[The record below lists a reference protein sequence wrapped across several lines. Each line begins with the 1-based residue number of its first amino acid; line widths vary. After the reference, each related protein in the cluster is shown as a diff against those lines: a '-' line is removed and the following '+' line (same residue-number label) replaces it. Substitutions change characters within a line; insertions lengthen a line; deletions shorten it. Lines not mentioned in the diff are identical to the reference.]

1 MNLIISAL
9 GAVLPSLPFPSQLS
23 IDCPTVTVTSH
34 ASVWWALLLAI
45 AAVDDSR
52 YCSDHLVAMAAA
64 TAAATALDAVP
75 YHQPVGTGQRFIYM

>member
-1 MNLIISAL
+1 M
-9 GAVLPSLPFPSQLS
+9 
-23 IDCPTVTVTSH
+23 
-34 ASVWWALLLAI
+34 LAI

-64 TAAATALDAVP
+64 TAAAAATALDAVP